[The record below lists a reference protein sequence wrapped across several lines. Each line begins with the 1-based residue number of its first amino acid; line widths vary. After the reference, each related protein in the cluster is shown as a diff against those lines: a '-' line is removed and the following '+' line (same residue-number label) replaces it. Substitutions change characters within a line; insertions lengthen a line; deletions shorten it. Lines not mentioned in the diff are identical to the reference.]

1 MTGDLCCIAAAF
13 QLYGGAEA
21 VVSED
26 SVDSVL
32 DELNPAVLHAV
43 IETDIVKEMIEIGS
57 AIADEADKRVWV
69 VHEFDEE
76 QQLIDIDSREI
87 DGVATAF
94 IGETNCA
101 AVIEF
106 RAIKF

>member
-57 AIADEADKRVWV
+57 AIADEADERVWV
-69 VHEFDEE
+69 VHEFDKE

-87 DGVATAF
+87 DGVTAAF
-94 IGETNCA
+94 ISETNCV
-101 AVIEF
+101 AVFEF